1 MLKKI
6 REVLDDMK
14 YGEDITFKDFLKK
27 LELTE
32 QSFIL
37 AMRQTLKRDTLFLKR
52 TPSEEIRIN
61 SYNTT
66 LLRAWKANM
75 DIQYVLDP
83 YACAT
88 YILSYITK
96 GQRGMNRLLEKA
108 AEEAKSGNKDITKR
122 VRHTGNKFLNAVEIS
137 AQEAVYLVLQMPR
150 RRSSRDFQFISTSPP
165 DETTFLLKKLDKLKE
180 LLDNS
185 PDIES
190 DNIIRRYQRRL

>member
-6 REVLDDMK
+6 REVLDDIK

-52 TPSEEIRIN
+52 TASEEIRIN

-75 DIQYVLDP
+75 DIQ
-83 YACAT
+83 
-88 YILSYITK
+88 
-96 GQRGMNRLLEKA
+96 
-108 AEEAKSGNKDITKR
+108 
-122 VRHTGNKFLNAVEIS
+122 
-137 AQEAVYLVLQMPR
+137 
-150 RRSSRDFQFISTSPP
+150 
-165 DETTFLLKKLDKLKE
+165 
-180 LLDNS
+180 
-185 PDIES
+185 
-190 DNIIRRYQRRL
+190 